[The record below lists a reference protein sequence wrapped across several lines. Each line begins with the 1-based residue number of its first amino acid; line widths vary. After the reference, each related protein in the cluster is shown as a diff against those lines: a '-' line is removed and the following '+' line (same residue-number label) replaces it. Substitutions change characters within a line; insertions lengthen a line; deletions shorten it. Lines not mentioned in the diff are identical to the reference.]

1 MCTQIA
7 SIHTV
12 GVEYEYSQLNYY
24 LFKTHTR
31 HMRAIIQCIWIGIGF
46 MYSWDHYKQK
56 LHDKSDY
63 VYTYILT
70 FIDFY
75 AHTHTYIYIYINTER
90 ERDIWYIYIYYI
102 QNSHPLL
109 AAYIQKSRP
118 YGTQSSCS
126 ASPWPPV
133 GPRFLAF
140 RSGEN
145 VGRKWCSDVGFIWIY
160 IMIYMDLY
168 LFIWIDMDLYNVNPG
183 WD

>member
-1 MCTQIA
+1 
-7 SIHTV
+7 
-12 GVEYEYSQLNYY
+12 
-24 LFKTHTR
+24 
-31 HMRAIIQCIWIGIGF
+31 MRAIIQCIWIGIGF

-56 LHDKSDY
+56 LHDKYDY
-63 VYTYILT
+63 IYTYTYL
-70 FIDFY
+70 FFLR
-75 AHTHTYIYIYINTER
+75 THTYIYIYINTER
-90 ERDIWYIYIYYI
+90 EIYLIYIYYI

-145 VGRKWCSDVGFIWIY
+145 VGRKWCSDVGFLWIY

-168 LFIWIDMDLYNVNPG
+168 NDDMDLYLFIFIYMDLYGFIYCQPRLRLNHGLLN
-183 WD
+183 

>member
-75 AHTHTYIYIYINTER
+75 AHTHIYIYLHKHRERERYLIYIYILYTKFPSIASRIYPEIEALRHTEQLLRKPLASSWTSFLGVPKRWKRR
-90 ERDIWYIYIYYI
+90 EKMV
-102 QNSHPLL
+102 Q
-109 AAYIQKSRP
+109 
-118 YGTQSSCS
+118 
-126 ASPWPPV
+126 
-133 GPRFLAF
+133 
-140 RSGEN
+140 
-145 VGRKWCSDVGFIWIY
+145 WCG
-160 IMIYMDLY
+160 IYMDLY
-168 LFIWIDMDLYNVNPG
+168 NDLYG
-183 WD
+183 FIFIYMDWYGFI